1 MRSTT
6 CVLLMCK
13 KHLICKSCAHL
24 RNSLR
29 KAAFRQKKSSEVSSI
44 NSSNQRTSV
53 GSHTS
58 YHHLTSVEK
67 DTRMRNMHHSLTMA
81 KQRVKG
87 LQSKMD
93 HLIDDQGIHLVDHD
107 ASDSASLMKELNPIV
122 QESFQ
127 PHTPQRLFWD
137 QQIAYN
143 ALKDKRQMRWHPL
156 VIRFALNLKYLSTS
170 SYRVMRQSGIIHF
183 PSERIRTLSD
193 YTHWTKP
200 HSGISLDVIE
210 EFVRM
215 MDVQCGQN

>member
-1 MRSTT
+1 MEGTPYH
-6 CVLLMCK
+6 K
-13 KHLICKSCAHL
+13 K
-24 RNSLR
+24 R
-29 KAAFRQKKSSEVSSI
+29 KKGAKRKLDRRK
-44 NSSNQRTSV
+44 RTSK
-53 GSHTS
+53 
-58 YHHLTSVEK
+58 K

-93 HLIDDQGIHLVDHD
+93 HLIDNQGIHLVEHD
-107 ASDSASLMKELNPIV
+107 ASDTASLMKELNPIV

-170 SYRVMRQSGIIHF
+170 SYRAMRQSGIIHL
-183 PSERIRTLSD
+183 PSERTQSD

-215 MDVQCGQN
+215 MEDVPTLVQQKSVYRDLKTMNVEPVQDFNLEAISRPLQKRARVTQTYL

>member
-1 MRSTT
+1 
-6 CVLLMCK
+6 MCK

-29 KAAFRQKKSSEVSSI
+29 KAAFRQKSSEVSSSSSI

-58 YHHLTSVEK
+58 YHHLTSEEK

-93 HLIDDQGIHLVDHD
+93 HLIDNQGIHLVEHD
-107 ASDSASLMKELNPIV
+107 ASDTASLMKELNPIV
-122 QESFQ
+122 QESVQ

-170 SYRVMRQSGIIHF
+170 SYRAMRQSGIIHL
-183 PSERIRTLSD
+183 PSERTLSD

-215 MDVQCGQN
+215 MEDVPCGQNQ